1 MEASGFI
8 REVELKG
15 GLAFYAQ
22 LRLADGR
29 RIQRKLGWAWTKRS
43 RPPAGYLT
51 RAQAEARLQAI
62 LSGRDE
68 SVPIKPK
75 PGSEATFGMAAAE

>member
-15 GLAFYAQ
+15 GTAFYAQ

-29 RIQRKLGWAWTKRS
+29 RIQRRLGWAWTKRS

-51 RAQAEARLQAI
+51 RAQAEARLQKI
-62 LSGRDE
+62 LIGQDE
-68 SVPIKPK
+68 SVPLL
-75 PGSEATFGMAAAE
+75 ER